1 MGRVNLK
8 GVLVFLLT
16 LQNVLLPN
24 YGQAAND
31 GLNQE
36 MPRIIPDDN
45 IVPSYD
51 SNNNNNN
58 RGKNHGNRQ
67 GNRGNNN
74 GNNYNDDNNN
84 FDIFNPKRP
93 LVSPDNS
100 IRGFRIDNATI
111 QIADVSEEF
120 ACPLFEGKAY
130 QSVMSSLDKLSESMR
145 STVKCNPSQTMGNVV
160 DNTQKIRDAI
170 TVLEP
175 YFKKPED
182 AYANIDVIENSISR
196 AVGGIDGITQSLASS
211 SFQETDCGKN
221 IAANPS
227 FASSLSSL
235 VTSLG
240 PFALLGI
247 SMVPGLALP
256 VKAASLAIIAG
267 ASSYNEYQKLTYGR
281 TVDMSDHEQWK
292 AVVQNT
298 CAYSRIVRKMNYIQ
312 RFESGLLPNIPA
324 PQQKD
329 LSNLPTDIQTKVLA
343 FNLRYKNNQRLSPLI
358 ETSKADKLQFDEM
371 SEILRMGSIELSRMS
386 SQIGGDV
393 KANPEVA
400 CSVGLELAR
409 LAKNKTGFPG
419 EIIRSIELLQGFST
433 QDLERNYS
441 GLVSTYE
448 RLVEGLLLLKN
459 DSLSSVSAVNDCAFK
474 TGSLI
479 SVLNRT
485 IATYRSVAA
494 GIAKDQEN
502 ILLKN
507 PEYRQWKDDY
517 QTVEAQKMMGQQL
530 FSVMKNVS
538 GSSAILR
545 SYLNRRQN
553 ELRSVL
559 FGASNWWNLDPSK
572 GPPVYK
578 WLDFTLD
585 MHNAS
590 VKELTK
596 NYEVIKKDLYS
607 LNARLLKYD
616 PNSKDSITV
625 INKKLMTAMSRA
637 ADFEGLDAKNFN
649 MRDQASIREK
659 QMVCRR
665 LLNTWDT
672 WIQATNHLD
681 SVGVFCDMIDPLID
695 VMTDGGIIKYCRGT
709 NLDIKMKENPD
720 PFKRPQES
728 YVSLAAKNL
737 LTPQT
742 TLHGKS
748 IEQVALMLPA
758 KIKAMNCDVS
768 GGY

>member
-1 MGRVNLK
+1 MGRFKIK

-16 LQNVLLPN
+16 LQNVVMPN
-24 YGQAAND
+24 YGLAAND
-31 GLNQE
+31 GLNQQ
-36 MPRIIPDDN
+36 MPRIIPDNN

-51 SNNNNNN
+51 SNNKNQGNNSGNRNNNSNYNNNN
-58 RGKNHGNRQ
+58 
-67 GNRGNNN
+67 
-74 GNNYNDDNNN
+74 NDY
-84 FDIFNPKRP
+84 DIFNPKRP
-93 LVSPDNS
+93 LVTPDNS

-130 QSVMSSLDKLSESMR
+130 ESVMSSLDKLSESMR
-145 STVKCNPSQTMGNVV
+145 STIKCNPSQTMGNVV

-182 AYANIDVIENSISR
+182 AYENIDAIESSISR
-196 AVGGIDGITQSLASS
+196 AVGGLDGLTQSLSSS
-211 SFQETDCGKN
+211 SFQATDCGKN
-221 IAANPS
+221 IAANPT

-281 TVDMSDHEQWK
+281 SVDMSDHEQWK

-312 RFESGLLPNIPA
+312 RFESGLLPNMP
-324 PQQKD
+324 PSQQKD

-343 FNLRYKNNQRLSPLI
+343 FNLRYKNNQRLIPLI
-358 ETSKADKLQFDEM
+358 ETSKADKIRFDEM
-371 SEILRMGSIELSRMS
+371 SEVLQMGSLELSRMA
-386 SQIGGDV
+386 SQIGGDA
-393 KANPEVA
+393 KANPEIA

-409 LAKNKTGFPG
+409 LAKNNTGFPG
-419 EIIRSIELLQGFST
+419 EIIKSIDLLNEFHAQG
-433 QDLERNYS
+433 LERNYS
-441 GLVSTYE
+441 GLVNTYE
-448 RLVEGLLLLKN
+448 RLVDGLLLLKN
-459 DSLSSVSAVNDCAFK
+459 DSLTSQTAVNDCALK
-474 TGSLI
+474 TASLI

-485 IATYRSVAA
+485 ISIYRSMAA
-494 GIAKDQEN
+494 GVAKDQEN

-507 PEYRQWKDDY
+507 PEYRRWKDEF
-517 QTVEAQKMMGQQL
+517 QNVESQKLMGQQL

-559 FGASNWWNLDPSK
+559 FGAANWWNIDPAK
-572 GPPVYK
+572 YPPVYK

-590 VKELTK
+590 VKELSK
-596 NYEVIKKDLYS
+596 NFEVIKKDLYS

-616 PNSKDSITV
+616 PNSKDSITL
-625 INKKLMTAMSRA
+625 INQKLMLALRRA
-637 ADFEGLDAKNFN
+637 SNFEGLDAKNFN
-649 MRDQASIREK
+649 MREQVSIREK

-695 VMTDGGIIKYCRGT
+695 VMTDKGIVKYCRGT
-709 NLDIKMKENPD
+709 NLDIKMKANPNNFA
-720 PFKRPQES
+720 PPQES

-737 LTPQT
+737 LTPLTSLQ
-742 TLHGKS
+742 GKS

-758 KIKAMNCDVS
+758 KIKAMNCDIS